1 MAIAAKWVCDRDK
14 STRVTPSSRA
24 ASLPCSAL
32 YTASFAASRT
42 ATWVAVSGRLSQY
55 ARSAGVR
62 RRSNTRP
69 PLSLMIAAMR
79 ATSTRST
86 PTPIALTP
94 ASPEA
99 LKAQAHREPDGGGQV
114 AAQYQPQPDERDRAG
129 PPNDEHGPQGR
140 PPALQALELGGP
152 AALFFR
158 GLGLQSQPRRLE
170 TARDGAQRFL
180 PIRVDALVEHAGV
193 ARAGGGGVE
202 GVERGDELLAPLPRC
217 GEARRDGTLLPSR
230 QQPPPPAAA
239 RHADAARGALDPAV
253 ERVRNALGHAAH
265 G

>member
-14 STRVTPSSRA
+14 STRVTPSSRARVAAMPVRCTSGRPSGARITSMSRHPIPRA

-180 PIRVDALVEHAGV
+180 PIRV
-193 ARAGGGGVE
+193 
-202 GVERGDELLAPLPRC
+202 
-217 GEARRDGTLLPSR
+217 
-230 QQPPPPAAA
+230 
-239 RHADAARGALDPAV
+239 
-253 ERVRNALGHAAH
+253 
-265 G
+265 